1 MTDAA
6 DTTTQVLVGIS
17 FDDQFRAREFLTAAQ
32 RLAANG
38 SLTLKDA
45 VIVSKSEEGKTVVQE
60 TTDIQPKSAAFSGAI
75 WAGLFG
81 LILGGPVGWLAGTAI
96 GAGAGATTAKL
107 VDIGIP
113 DEWVD
118 WFRDAVQPG
127 RTTVALLVKDL
138 DRSALV
144 EEAKRF
150 TGAKLVYANLDDET
164 LERVSEALSE

>member
-1 MTDAA
+1 MA
-6 DTTTQVLVGIS
+6 DEPQSSNQVLVGIS

-32 RLAANG
+32 RLASQG
-38 SLTLKDA
+38 QLTLKDA
-45 VIVSKSEEGKTVVQE
+45 VIVSKSEEGRTVVQE

-96 GAGAGATTAKL
+96 GAGAGVTTAKL

-113 DEWVD
+113 DEWVT
-118 WFRDAVQPG
+118 WFREAVKPG
-127 RTTVALLVKDL
+127 TATVALLVRDL
-138 DRSALV
+138 NEDALV

-150 TGAKLVYANLDDET
+150 TGGELVYANLDDET
-164 LERVSEALSE
+164 LDRVSEALSE